1 VAAILTAMGGN
12 SGVPC
17 RGMLVPTWI
26 WIVGAVV
33 LVLGVSWG
41 VRNQVAELLG
51 GGGGGV
57 AGVGGKPTI
66 WWHVDDSQVNARQ
79 WLDWF
84 ARSTRE
90 PNEPYLKICQAR
102 AVDRWTP
109 EFTVE
114 PIVGRLAALQRL
126 EAAGVTVPE
135 GADRCP
141 PVLWMAWCRAAYLR
155 RFGGLWVDGSVL
167 PIASGATLRQ
177 RLDAASALTF
187 GADAAEGL
195 SAGEAGQSMAGASA
209 GWAARPDHPV
219 WRGLEGDLA
228 ALIAAGDQSWGA
240 VPARQGLRTLWDKHC
255 SGVVG
260 IDRAAEVSRDA
271 YGRRLELDTLLGET
285 DWPAG
290 STKDGLWVP
299 LPDGRDGLERAS
311 PWLWFMRMSVEQ
323 ILEAPFVWAQLARTH

>member
-1 VAAILTAMGGN
+1 
-12 SGVPC
+12 VPC

-33 LVLGVSWG
+33 LVLGVFWG
-41 VRNQVAELLG
+41 VRNQVAGLLG

-102 AVDRWTP
+102 AVDRWGS
-109 EFTVE
+109 EFVVE

-141 PVLWMAWCRAAYLR
+141 PGLWMAWCRAAFLR
-155 RFGGLWVDGSVL
+155 QFGGLWMDGSVL

-177 RLDAASALTF
+177 RLDATGVGGALTF

-219 WRGLEGDLA
+219 WRGLETDLA

-260 IDRAAEVSRDA
+260 VDRAAEVSRDA

-299 LPDGRDGLERAS
+299 LPEGRDGLERAS
-311 PWLWFMRMSVEQ
+311 PWLWFTRMSVEQ
-323 ILEAPFVWAQLARTH
+323 ILEAPFVWAQWARTH